1 MRSSHRLPTPL
12 LLLAFAFLAVVGL
25 TAPAAAHGD
34 TGTLGIEVT
43 PGTAP
48 LSAQVRLLLE
58 YANDGDVAPGATVV
72 AEAVGPDGARVG
84 PVPATD
90 RGAGR
95 YDALLTMPTAGTWTV
110 SVTSTNPA
118 ASASAE
124 ISVATT
130 AATTTP
136 STRPAD
142 DVEASSQR
150 ASRTEADDDSSDGS
164 PSPLVLV
171 VIAVALVAAIVLAFN
186 LVRRR
191 ARAG

>member
-1 MRSSHRLPTPL
+1 V
-12 LLLAFAFLAVVGL
+12 LAFALLAVGGV
-25 TAPAAAHGD
+25 TAPAAAHGE

-43 PGTAP
+43 PGAAP

-58 YANDGDVAPGATVV
+58 YANDRDVAPGATVV
-72 AEAVGPDGARVG
+72 AEAVGPDGVRVG

-95 YDALLTMPTAGTWTV
+95 YDAVLALPAAGTWTV

-124 ISVATT
+124 VSLAAT
-130 AATTTP
+130 AATTP

-142 DVEASSQR
+142 DVKASSQQ
-150 ASRTEADDDSSDGS
+150 ASRTVGDDDSSDGS

-171 VIAVALVAAIVLAFN
+171 VIAIVLVAAIGVAFH